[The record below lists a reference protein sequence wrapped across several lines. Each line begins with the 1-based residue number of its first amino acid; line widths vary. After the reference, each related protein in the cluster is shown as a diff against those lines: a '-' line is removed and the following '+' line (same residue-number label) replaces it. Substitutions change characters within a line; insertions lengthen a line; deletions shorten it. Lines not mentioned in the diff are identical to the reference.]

1 MTMKKSNYNVH
12 SDCTCIGLAHCAL
25 RSKRPASTIGDVDD
39 NDNGTRDHSPH
50 CNNSWHVNMPSWLI
64 YMPTSSS
71 SSKLSQPIF
80 FLFTGRHI
88 ITTGGGGGTGDANF
102 IFHAT
107 LAFWHGMAWHDM
119 HSSPYVIYYLC
130 KILFRPKKLTN
141 NFFNFLIII
150 FNFNFAFYCTSALCS
165 TTCLALSFQSE
176 LNWKNLYLQ
185 KRFIPLK
192 VYKYVM

>member
-1 MTMKKSNYNVH
+1 MYLLLLVFFSSSASCPTSTHSKIKYSPSPFALEWFNKNKPMMMAMKKSNYNVH

-25 RSKRPASTIGDVDD
+25 RSKRPACTIGDVDD

-107 LAFWHGMAWHDM
+107 LAFWHGMAWHAM

-130 KILFRPKKLTN
+130 KILFRPKN
-141 NFFNFLIII
+141 
-150 FNFNFAFYCTSALCS
+150 
-165 TTCLALSFQSE
+165 
-176 LNWKNLYLQ
+176 
-185 KRFIPLK
+185 
-192 VYKYVM
+192 